1 MLEMEKPKINKLIIV
16 FLIGVFIGVCF
27 SSHLWARQDIDAV
40 MQESGSPEEPISAS
54 SEPAVDLRVDVKY
67 TAEGLRDPFESYLIK
82 EKAAGIKEEGAAVEQ
97 VLPSLVVQ
105 GIIWGGSFPQAII
118 NDKVVKIGDEVEGAR
133 ILEISKEGVVVF
145 YDNRRY
151 DLSSPAAAGLE
162 NLKKKSEGGKYEGPY
177 QSP

>member
-40 MQESGSPEEPISAS
+40 MQESGSPEEPIF
-54 SEPAVDLRVDVKY
+54 DLRVDVKY

-82 EKAAGIKEEGAAVEQ
+82 EKAVGIKEKGAAVGQ

-118 NDKVVKIGDEVEGAR
+118 NDKVVKIGDEVERAR
-133 ILEISKEGVVVF
+133 ILEISKEGVVVL

-151 DLSSPAAAGLE
+151 DLSSPAATGLE
-162 NLKKKSEGGKYEGPY
+162 NLKKKSERGKYG
-177 QSP
+177 SP